1 MAGRRGP
8 SPNPTLGLEFGGTA
22 AIIAIMNEQVT
33 FAQLTQQFDSE
44 WVLLA
49 DPVTNEGLCVES
61 GTILWH
67 SRDRDEVYRKARELR
82 PRHSAIL
89 FLGQLPENTAV
100 IL

>member
-1 MAGRRGP
+1 M
-8 SPNPTLGLEFGGTA
+8 EFGDTA
-22 AIIAIMNEQVT
+22 AIIAIMNEQIT
-33 FAQLTQQFDSE
+33 FAQLTKQFDSE

-49 DPVTNEGLCVES
+49 DPVTNEGLSVES
-61 GTILWH
+61 GTVLWH

>member
-1 MAGRRGP
+1 M
-8 SPNPTLGLEFGGTA
+8 
-22 AIIAIMNEQVT
+22 IAIMNEQIT
-33 FAQLTQQFDSE
+33 FAQLTKQFDSE

-49 DPVTNEGLCVES
+49 DPVTNAGLSVES
-61 GTILWH
+61 GTVLWH

-89 FLGQLPENTAV
+89 FLGRLPENTAV